1 MRKIFPDA
9 NSFSGLEATFAAF
22 AENAP
27 HADLLH
33 IACHGQFR
41 PDNPLFSSLH
51 LADGWITVRDI
62 CSQSLAASLVTLSA
76 CETGLSKVFAGDEI
90 LGIARGFLAAGASS
104 LIVSL
109 WNVNDEATG
118 KLMAMLYDQ
127 IQRGEAPTAS
137 LRNAQ
142 LEFIRRGEHPYL
154 WAPFVLIG
162 C

>member
-1 MRKIFPDA
+1 MKAERIDPHHRVRHVIAEGEIDLRDV
-9 NSFSGLEATFAAF
+9 GL
-22 AENAP
+22 
-27 HADLLH
+27 
-33 IACHGQFR
+33 
-41 PDNPLFSSLH
+41 S
-51 LADGWITVRDI
+51 
-62 CSQSLAASLVTLSA
+62 ASLVTLSA
-76 CETGLSKVFAGDEI
+76 CETGLSKIFAGDEI

-109 WNVNDEATG
+109 WNVIDEATG
-118 KLMAMLYDQ
+118 KLMAILYDR

-137 LRNAQ
+137 IRNAQ